1 MAAEGYSRSVAR
13 VVFTANLQRHVPCP
27 PITVAATTVG
37 EALARV
43 FADNPRLRGYVVD
56 ERGALR
62 KHMTVFVDGEQMK
75 DRTRLSDPV
84 GADAEIYVMQA
95 LSGG

>member
-1 MAAEGYSRSVAR
+1 MTK

-27 PITVAATTVG
+27 PSNVSARTVG
-37 EALARV
+37 EALAQV
-43 FADNPRLRGYVVD
+43 FDATPRLRGYVVD

-62 KHMTVFVDGEQMK
+62 KHMSVFVDGELIK
-75 DRTRLSDPV
+75 DRLSLSDPV
-84 GADAEIYVMQA
+84 GDDTEVYVMQA